1 MKIENHKFA
10 ATAWFKSLRDDI
22 CMSFEAIEAIKR
34 SRTSTTK
41 PSEFQLKTW
50 ERTDHTGAPGGGGE
64 MSIMHGNV
72 FEKVGVNI
80 STVFGEFSPEFRSEI
95 PGAKDNPKFW
105 ASGLSVVAHMC
116 SPLVPAIHMNT
127 RFICTSKTWFGG
139 GIDLTP
145 MYPDPEMEDLFH
157 NKLEACCDKNDQTY
171 YKKFREECDKY
182 FYLHHRE
189 EPRGAGGI
197 FYDYLDTGDWNKD
210 FAFTKDVGQT
220 FLEVYPEI
228 VRSRMERPWTKK
240 QRHHQLVRR
249 GRYVEFNLLYDRGTR
264 FGLRTGGNVEAILMS
279 LPPEARWT

>member
-1 MKIENHKFA
+1 MKVENHKFA

-22 CMSFEAIEAIKR
+22 CVSFEAIEAIQK
-34 SRTSTTK
+34 SRTPTTK
-41 PSEFQLKTW
+41 PGEFQLKTW

-95 PGAKDNPKFW
+95 PGAMDNPNFW
-105 ASGLSVVAHMC
+105 ASGLSVVAHMS

-145 MYPDPEMEDLFH
+145 MYPDPEIEALFH

-171 YKKFREECDKY
+171 YEKFREECDKY

-228 VRSRMERPWTKK
+228 VRSRMERPWTEE

-279 LPPEARWT
+279 MPPEAKWT

>member
-1 MKIENHKFA
+1 MKLENHKVTA
-10 ATAWFKSLRDDI
+10 KAWFKSLRDDI
-22 CMSFEAIEAIKR
+22 CLSFEDIESSQR
-34 SRTSTTK
+34 SRNRTTK
-41 PSEFQLKTW
+41 PGLFQRRTW

-64 MSIMHGNV
+64 MSTMHGNV

-145 MYPDPEMEDLFH
+145 MYPDPEMEALFH
-157 NKLEACCDKNDQTY
+157 KKLESCCHKHDQKY

-182 FYLHHRE
+182 FYLQHRE

-228 VRSRMERPWTKK
+228 VRSRMERPWTEE
-240 QRHHQLVRR
+240 QRQHQLVRR
-249 GRYVEFNLLYDRGTR
+249 GRYVEFNLLYDRGTK

-279 LPPEARWT
+279 MPPEVKWT

>member
-1 MKIENHKFA
+1 LKVENHKFD
-10 ATAWFKSLRDDI
+10 ATAWFKSLRDEI
-22 CMSFEAIEAIKR
+22 CLSFEDIESTQEAR
-34 SRTSTTK
+34 NRTTK
-41 PSEFQLKTW
+41 PGLFQRKTW

-95 PGAKDNPKFW
+95 PGAQDNPKFW

-145 MYPDPEMEDLFH
+145 MYPDPEMEALFH
-157 NKLEACCDKNDQTY
+157 KKLEACCHKHNQTY

-182 FYLHHRE
+182 FYLQHRE

-220 FLEVYPEI
+220 FLEVYPDI
-228 VRSRMERPWTKK
+228 VRSRMERPWTEE
-240 QRHHQLVRR
+240 QRQHQLVRR
-249 GRYVEFNLLYDRGTR
+249 GRYVEFNLLYDRGTK

-279 LPPEARWT
+279 MPPEVKWT

>member
-22 CMSFEAIEAIKR
+22 CISFEAIEAIHK
-34 SRTSTTK
+34 SRNLTTK
-41 PSEFQLKTW
+41 PGKFQLKKW

-145 MYPDPEMEDLFH
+145 MYPDPEMEGLFH
-157 NKLEACCDKNDQTY
+157 NKLEACCDKNDHTY
-171 YKKFREECDKY
+171 YKKFREECNKY

-210 FAFTKDVGQT
+210 FAFTRDVGQT

-228 VRSRMERPWTKK
+228 VRSRMERPWTKE

-279 LPPEARWT
+279 MPPEAKWT